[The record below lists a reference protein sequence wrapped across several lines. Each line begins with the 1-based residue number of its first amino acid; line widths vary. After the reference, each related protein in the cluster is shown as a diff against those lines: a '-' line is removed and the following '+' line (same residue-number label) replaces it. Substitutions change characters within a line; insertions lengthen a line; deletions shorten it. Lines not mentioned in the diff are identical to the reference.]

1 MGVDIGTS
9 SSKGVLVGLDGRI
22 LVTAVRKHDV
32 TRPAPGQVEM
42 DALVWWEEFKEISRE
57 LTASGN
63 NTVVGVGVSGMGPC
77 VLVADH
83 QARPLRPAILYG
95 VDSRGMDQIRYLT
108 AQLGEQSIVD
118 RCGSALSTQSV
129 GPKLA
134 WISDNEPAVA
144 AETRMLFMPSSW
156 LAYQLTGEYILDHH
170 SASQCTPMYDTS
182 EHCWHG
188 PFADGLIQRLVLPR
202 LVWPGEIVGQVT
214 SAASNM
220 TGIPVG
226 TPVVG
231 GTIDAWSEALSVGA
245 HNPGDLMLMYGT
257 TMFLINTL
265 AARKTSSIMWGT
277 VGAVPGTYNLAG
289 GMATSGAITGWLRKI
304 VGSPDFATLL
314 QEAEGSGPGARGLL
328 MLPYFAGERTPV
340 ADPAARGLIAGLTLD
355 HTRGDLYRATLE
367 ATAFGVRHNVEAMER
382 LGGEVHRTVAVGG
395 GTQGRLWTQIVSD
408 VTGLDQ
414 EVPTVTVGASF
425 GGAYLAAN
433 ALTSI
438 SIRDWNPIV
447 SLVKPRV
454 GTAERYEAL
463 YTLYRDFYE
472 NTAAITHKLVGLS
485 VV

>member
-9 SSKGVLVGLDGRI
+9 SSKGVLVDLDGRI
-22 LVTAVRKHDV
+22 LATAVRQHDV
-32 TRPAPGQVEM
+32 MRPAPGQVEM
-42 DALVWWEEFKEISRE
+42 NALVWWEEFKEISRE
-57 LTASGN
+57 LAASG

-95 VDSRGMDQIRYLT
+95 VDSRAVDQIRYLT
-108 AQLGEQSIVD
+108 AELGEQSIVD

-134 WISDNEPAVA
+134 WISDHEPAVA

-170 SASQCTPMYDTS
+170 SASQCTPMYDTN
-182 EHCWHG
+182 EHGWHA
-188 PFADGLIQRLVLPR
+188 PFADGLIQGLVLPR
-202 LVWPGEIVGQVT
+202 LVWPGDIIGQVT
-214 SAASNM
+214 SAASDV

-257 TMFLINTL
+257 TMFLINTV
-265 AARKTSSIMWGT
+265 AARKTSSMMWGT
-277 VGAVPGTYNLAG
+277 VGAMPGTYNLAG
-289 GMATSGAITGWLRKI
+289 GMATSGAITGWLRKL
-304 VGSPDFATLL
+304 VGSPDFGTLL
-314 QEAEGSGPGARGLL
+314 QEAERSGPGARGLL
-328 MLPYFAGERTPV
+328 MLPYFAGERTPI

-382 LGGEVHRTVAVGG
+382 LGGDARRTVAVGG
-395 GTQGRLWTQIVSD
+395 GTQGNLWTQIVSD
-408 VTGLDQ
+408 VTGMDQ
-414 EVPTVTVGASF
+414 ELPAVTVGASF

-438 SIRDWNPIV
+438 SIRDWNPVV
-447 SLVKPRV
+447 SVVNPRV

-463 YTLYRDFYE
+463 YRLYRDFYE
-472 NTAAITHKLVGLS
+472 NTAAITHKLVALS